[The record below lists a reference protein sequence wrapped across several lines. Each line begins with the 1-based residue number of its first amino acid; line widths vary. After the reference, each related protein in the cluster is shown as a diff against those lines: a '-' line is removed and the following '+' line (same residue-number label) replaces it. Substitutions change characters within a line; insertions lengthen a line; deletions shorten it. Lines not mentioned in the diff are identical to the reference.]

1 MARSESF
8 RALRRIHR
16 TAAFC
21 DKRGLD
27 TREGLEQL
35 AELDRTAR
43 DDGEWRATRR
53 RFLDTVG
60 KAAAVGAMASIP
72 STSAWAAARPSN
84 ARVAIVG
91 AGLAGLACADALKAK
106 GVLATVFEAS
116 NRVGGRCFSLRGFFP
131 GQVAERGREFID
143 TGHTTMRGYANRFGL
158 ALEDVT
164 KGPGEVFYFVDGSLH
179 SEETVVNETERRPR
193 DARRP
198 PDGAGAPTA
207 DDHTEGD
214 IVLDFTTLEEWL
226 ATRGPGSIIAGVV
239 EAAYIG
245 EYGREVAEQS
255 CLNFL
260 LFAHADRRA
269 KFAPFG
275 VFSDER
281 FHVVD
286 GNDAIATGLAAGL
299 PGQIGSGKRR
309 RSRQGLR
316 GRRRAHVRGLRG
328 TFDAVVFAIPFTTL
342 RDVDL
347 HPSLGLPD
355 SKIDAIENLVY
366 GTNAKVIVGFDG
378 RPREALG
385 GDGQSYAHGLPNLIG
400 TWETNPSR
408 ATMTRAVLTDYTGGR
423 LGETLNP
430 MNAEVEAERFLR
442 DLDRVYAGAS
452 ASATR
457 RRASRLWTCS
467 AGAPSRSRWAATRA
481 HTRGTSRR
489 SRGTRARPSATCTS
503 RASTRTRSTCGRASW
518 RVRRSRPRHS
528 RPAAHRPEGQV
539 ATLGGPQRGGPAVT
553 CCVLPRIEPHVGGRT
568 AV

>member
-1 MARSESF
+1 MVLGGTWVDAGGTMARSESF

-53 RFLDTVG
+53 RFLDTLG
-60 KAAAVGAMASIP
+60 KAAAVGALAAIP
-72 STSAWAAARPSN
+72 GTSAWAAPRPGN

-131 GQVAERGREFID
+131 GQVAERGGEFID

-179 SEETVVNETERRPR
+179 SEETVVDEYRELVPAMRADLQTSS
-193 DARRP
+193 
-198 PDGAGAPTA
+198 GAPTA

-226 ATRGPGSIIAGVV
+226 ATRGPGSIIAGVI

-299 PGQIGSGKRR
+299 PGQIELGKTLVAAAKD
-309 RSRQGLR
+309 SAGDIVLTFEDSE
-316 GRRRAHVRGLRG
+316 G

-342 RDVDL
+342 REVDL
-347 HPSLGLPD
+347 HPSLGLPE
-355 SKIDAIENLVY
+355 SKIQAIENLVY

-378 RPREALG
+378 RPWEALG

-442 DLDRVYAGAS
+442 DLDHVYAGAS

-457 RRASRLWTCS
+457 RQGKPVADLFHW
-467 AGAPSRSRWAATRA
+467 PSFPLALGSY
-481 HTRGTSRR
+481 
-489 SRGTRARPSATCTS
+489 TCTHPGYFTTIAGNEGKAVGNLYFAGEHTNS
-503 RASTRTRSTCGRASW
+503 FYVWQGFMEG
-518 RVRRSRPRHS
+518 
-528 RPAAHRPEGQV
+528 AALSGLDAAAQLLTDLK
-539 ATLGGPQRGGPAVT
+539 AG
-553 CCVLPRIEPHVGGRT
+553 
-568 AV
+568 